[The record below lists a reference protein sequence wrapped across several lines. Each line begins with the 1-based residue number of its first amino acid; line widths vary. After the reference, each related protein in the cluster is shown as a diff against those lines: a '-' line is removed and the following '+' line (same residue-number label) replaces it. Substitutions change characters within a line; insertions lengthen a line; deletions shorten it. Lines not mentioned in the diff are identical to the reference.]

1 MCEMEL
7 EKAINGLYDCYCDVY
22 YNEEVKK
29 DGFITGHKRKR
40 VFEKIKCRISYKNGT
55 RKLLSTKQTTKLA
68 EASQGVKL
76 FLPRNIEIKE
86 GSEIVV
92 FKNDKELK
100 FKYSGM
106 EACYD
111 GHKEIVVE
119 RMIEA

>member
-7 EKAINGLYDCYCDVY
+7 EKAICVLFDCYCDVY
-22 YNEEVKK
+22 YNEEVIK
-29 DGFITGHKRKR
+29 DGLITGHKRKK
-40 VFEKIKCRISYKNGT
+40 VFEEIKCRISYKNGT

-76 FLPRNIEIKE
+76 FLPKDIEIKE

-92 FKNDKELK
+92 FKKGKELK
-100 FKYSGM
+100 FKYSGI